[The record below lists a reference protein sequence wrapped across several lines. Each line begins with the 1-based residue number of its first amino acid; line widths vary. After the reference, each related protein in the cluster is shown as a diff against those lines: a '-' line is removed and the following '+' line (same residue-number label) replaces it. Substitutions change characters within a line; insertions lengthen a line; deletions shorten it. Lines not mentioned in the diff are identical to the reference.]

1 MPTDQGFLAFDLG
14 AESGRAMIVRF
25 DGQTASLEEA
35 HRFPNR
41 LVELPSGT
49 HWNTTGLWLELVE
62 GLGKATDLAKQTDT
76 PIVALGVDT
85 WGVDF
90 GLIGGQG
97 ELLGLPHAYRDARNA
112 PAMQRAIDRIG
123 EAALY
128 AGSGIQLLNFNTL
141 FQVEA
146 QQHAEPR
153 SLELAERLLFMPDLL
168 HYFFSGEQA
177 NELTIAST
185 SAMLK
190 PDATSWAS
198 DLLDRLALPHH
209 FLKDVIPAGS
219 RIGTLRPALA
229 EAAGLGD
236 APAVVAPGSHDTAS
250 AIAAVPLS
258 PEHAATGDWAYLS
271 SGTWSLLGMELDEPI
286 VTDAARAAGFTNE
299 RGVGGKVRFLTNIAG
314 LWLVQQVRAGFAA
327 AGQTLSYAEL
337 TEQAEASE
345 PFRTLIDPNHASFA
359 APGGS
364 LEKLKA
370 FGDATGQPAP
380 ETPGQCVRCCLE
392 TLALEYA
399 HALQAV
405 EAVTGRHAVV
415 LHIVGG
421 GGQNGLLNRM
431 TANAIHRPVVV
442 GPFEATALGNGLTQA
457 IGTGALA
464 GLDELRAV
472 VRHSFEL
479 ETVEPDPTD
488 PTDPTTGP
496 EAFAAQADRYAALRG
511 AGP

>member
-62 GLGKATDLAKQTDT
+62 GLNKSAALAKQTDT
-76 PIVALGVDT
+76 PIVSLGVDT

-90 GLIGGQG
+90 GLIGRSG
-97 ELLGLPHAYRDARNA
+97 EFLGLPYAYRDARNA
-112 PAMQRAIDRIG
+112 PAMQRAIDLIG
-123 EAALY
+123 EEALY
-128 AGSGIQLLNFNTL
+128 AGSGIQLMNFNSL

-146 QQHAEPR
+146 QHAAEPR
-153 SLELAERLLFMPDLL
+153 SLELAQRLLFMPDLL
-168 HYFFSGEQA
+168 HYFFSGEQT

-185 SAMLK
+185 SAMLT
-190 PDATSWAS
+190 PDATGWAT
-198 DLLDRLALPHH
+198 DLLERFSLPHH
-209 FLKDVIPAGS
+209 FLTDIVPAGT
-219 RIGTLRPALA
+219 RIGTLLPSLA
-229 EAAGLGD
+229 DAAGLTD
-236 APAVVAPGSHDTAS
+236 APAVVTPGSHDTAS
-250 AIAAVPLS
+250 AIAAVPLA
-258 PEHAATGDWAYLS
+258 PEHAATGDWAYIS

-286 VTDAARAAGFTNE
+286 VNEAARVAGFTNE

-345 PFRTLIDPNHASFA
+345 PFRTLIDPDHASFA

-370 FGDATGQPAP
+370 FADATGQPTP
-380 ETPGQCVRCCLE
+380 ESPGQCVRCCLE

-399 HALQAV
+399 RALRDV
-405 EAVTGRHAVV
+405 ESLTGRSATV

-431 TANAIHRPVVV
+431 TANAINRPVVV

-457 IGTGALA
+457 IGTGTLA

-472 VRHSFEL
+472 VRHSFTL
-479 ETVEPDPTD
+479 ETVTPGDAD
-488 PTDPTTGP
+488 GP

-511 AGP
+511 TGPIAP

>member
-1 MPTDQGFLAFDLG
+1 MSTDQGFLAFDLG

-62 GLGKATDLAKQTDT
+62 GLGRAADLAKQTDT

-90 GLIGGQG
+90 GLIGRSGQ
-97 ELLGLPHAYRDARNA
+97 LLGMPYAYRDSRHP
-112 PAMQRAIDRIG
+112 PAMQRAIDQLG
-123 EAALY
+123 EEALY
-128 AGSGIQLLNFNTL
+128 AATGIQLMTFNSL
-141 FQVEA
+141 FQLKA
-146 QQHAEPR
+146 QRSAEPQ
-153 SLELAERLLFMPDLL
+153 SLEAAKRLLFMPDLL

-185 SAMLK
+185 SAMLT
-190 PDATSWAS
+190 PDATGWATG
-198 DLLDRLALPHH
+198 LLDSFALPRH
-209 FLKDVIPAGS
+209 FLKDIVPAGT
-219 RIGTLRPALA
+219 RIGSLLPALA
-229 EAAGLGD
+229 DAAGLAD

-250 AIAAVPLS
+250 AIAAVPLA

-286 VTDAARAAGFTNE
+286 VSEAARTAGFTNE

-327 AGQTLSYAEL
+327 LGQELSYAEL

-345 PFRTLIDPNHASFA
+345 PFRTLIDPDHAPFA
-359 APGGS
+359 LPGGM
-364 LEKLKA
+364 LDKLKA
-370 FGDATGQPAP
+370 FAQATGQPVP

-399 HALQAV
+399 KALGDA
-405 EAVTGRHAVV
+405 EEVTGRRAAV

-431 TANAIHRPVVV
+431 AASAINRPVVV

-464 GLDELRAV
+464 GLTELRAV
-472 VRHSFEL
+472 VRNSVTP
-479 ETVEPDPTD
+479 ETVEPIDAD
-488 PTDPTTGP
+488 
-496 EAFAAQADRYAALRG
+496 AFAAQVDRYTALRG
-511 AGP
+511 AVV